1 MKMVK
6 KLRTPKL
13 GGQSVAGG
21 LNQHKAM
28 AMGKQPAVVGV
39 TKKPGSG
46 SSQPRMKK

>member
-6 KLRTPKL
+6 KSRTPKL
-13 GGQSVAGG
+13 GGSPAGG
-21 LNQHKAM
+21 PVNQHKAM